1 MQKHI
6 KFIIPFKLYVKAYKI
21 FITCFYQKNCL

>member
-6 KFIIPFKLYVKAYKI
+6 KHVILFKLYVKAYKKI
-21 FITCFYQKNCL
+21 ISYFYQINCL